1 MKRYEVKAAPGQS
14 AVMDILGRAPGGY
27 RVRITR
33 RFDGFEE
40 VEESFMTVDLFELCL
55 ATAYIREIPAAIAH
69 VA

>member
-1 MKRYEVKAAPGQS
+1 MKRYEVKSAPGQS
-14 AVMDILGRAPGGY
+14 AILDILSTSPGGF

-40 VEESFMTVDLFELCL
+40 VEESFMTNDLFELCV
-55 ATAYIREIPAAIAH
+55 ATAYIRETSPAVAH